1 VAVADQLAVLGWY
14 PSEHKSAAVF
24 RMTDSAGQ
32 LLWEHVEESGYWNF
46 PSGILKSQRGYLLVS
61 VERNFTAAENN
72 SLVLTMVSAGGQSL
86 ERHKYPLA
94 VRPDAAAPRAIA
106 IDQSGKVIIAISGS
120 VLDVPATQGRIWFN
134 PQTATRRF
142 CGVPQSTEVLEVDQ
156 EAMDVKARKVLQDL
170 SIVALTAT
178 DNHIFAAAS
187 FKSNCRLE
195 KRIRVAELSKDLE
208 PRTIF
213 ESNNVNTLEVH
224 DMKITPA
231 GMFLLGGL
239 TEIFLPTALTFALA
253 PTSQFGSSQ
262 FDPWSESAWE
272 IEWRAAAFVLV
283 LNRNGVV
290 LGDKVISD
298 PRGRSVS
305 TLLPWSNGQ
314 YAAFG
319 SAFGDRGWVAGIDLA
334 RQTGR
339 FPGNSPQ

>member
-1 VAVADQLAVLGWY
+1 
-14 PSEHKSAAVF
+14 
-24 RMTDSAGQ
+24 MI
-32 LLWEHVEESGYWNF
+32 N
-46 PSGILKSQRGYLLVS
+46 
-61 VERNFTAAENN
+61 
-72 SLVLTMVSAGGQSL
+72 
-86 ERHKYPLA
+86 
-94 VRPDAAAPRAIA
+94 
-106 IDQSGKVIIAISGS
+106 
-120 VLDVPATQGRIWFN
+120 
-134 PQTATRRF
+134 
-142 CGVPQSTEVLEVDQ
+142 
-156 EAMDVKARKVLQDL
+156 
-170 SIVALTAT
+170 
-178 DNHIFAAAS
+178 
-187 FKSNCRLE
+187 SNCRLE
-195 KRIRVAELSKDLE
+195 KRIRVAELSKNLE
-208 PRTIF
+208 LTTIF

-224 DMKITPA
+224 DMKITPE
-231 GMFLLGGL
+231 GLFLLGGL